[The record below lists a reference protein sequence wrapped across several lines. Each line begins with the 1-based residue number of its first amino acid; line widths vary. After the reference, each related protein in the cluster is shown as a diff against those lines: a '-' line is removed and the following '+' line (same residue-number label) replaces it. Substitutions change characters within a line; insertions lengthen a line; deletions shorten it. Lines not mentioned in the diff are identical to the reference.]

1 MEDCRRECT
10 GLGEV
15 ALTAGEEKKAAGS
28 VRVETTTTLEPLDRK
43 IIPRKNIYS
52 ALDHKEKCTH
62 PGNLI

>member
-43 IIPRKNIYS
+43 IIPRKNIY
-52 ALDHKEKCTH
+52 
-62 PGNLI
+62 